1 MRPLLAAVLATAL
14 SIFSSSCVFAQT
26 GYFEGPTPRPHDVW
40 NLPASATVTRSAPP
54 GGAPVVIPTLYTHL
68 TTDPESKTFEWA
80 GLTILNNRSN
90 YGNNVATYAQANK
103 MARGTSWAGV
113 FEVQDSTGTGGFY
126 GVEIDAFTQG
136 PSAYPGSREGDR
148 VGLGIILG
156 RAGNV
161 GPKATLDYGI
171 LLAPMGLD
179 DTQADVNF
187 GMMVWAQCRFACYA
201 MRAGNKLAWE
211 ESAQIASK
219 FDPATGRWGLFNG
232 DKPLFE
238 VDVATGEL
246 RVNGRP
252 VQVTYKD

>member
-1 MRPLLAAVLATAL
+1 M
-14 SIFSSSCVFAQT
+14 
-26 GYFEGPTPRPHDVW
+26 
-40 NLPASATVTRSAPP
+40 AP
-54 GGAPVVIPTLYTHL
+54 I
-68 TTDPESKTFEWA
+68 
-80 GLTILNNRSN
+80 
-90 YGNNVATYAQANK
+90 
-103 MARGTSWAGV
+103 
-113 FEVQDSTGTGGFY
+113 
-126 GVEIDAFTQG
+126 
-136 PSAYPGSREGDR
+136 
-148 VGLGIILG
+148 
-156 RAGNV
+156 
-161 GPKATLDYGI
+161 
-171 LLAPMGLD
+171 GLD

-187 GMMVWAQCRFACYA
+187 GMMVWSQCRYACYA